1 MPPKKAVP
9 SESVPAVPLAQVG
22 TKAPKVKKANRN
34 RKSAW
39 WLITFNKMEKVDD
52 SKSFHPTSPFTMVL
66 DYVKEHAYAYVACR
80 EEASKEHY
88 HIAVTWKD
96 KHGKVKEYRS
106 DSDHVYN
113 ALKMQ
118 RPELDVSAHKDW
130 MGCVGYVCKDG
141 DVIDKH
147 NVSDEF
153 IDEAIQFYESK
164 SETKAINELIQDTI
178 MIAEGKLPAAR
189 GAVMQLTGCDAEDAD
204 RQLAKRGFVSKSF
217 TCYDVYQ
224 ADFKRRR
231 MTGEQL

>member
-1 MPPKKAVP
+1 MPSTKAGT
-9 SESVPAVPLAQVG
+9 SESVPAVPLAQSG
-22 TKAPKVKKANRN
+22 TKAPKVKKANQN

-39 WLITFNKMEKVDD
+39 WLISFNKMEKVDD

-96 KHGKVKEYRS
+96 RHGKVKEYRS
-106 DSDHVYN
+106 DSLHVYN
-113 ALKMQ
+113 ALKMSK
-118 RPELDVSAHKDW
+118 PELDCTAHKDW

-141 DVIDKH
+141 DIIDKH
-147 NVSDEF
+147 NVADEF
-153 IDEAIQFYESK
+153 IDMAIGFYASK
-164 SETKAINELIQDTI
+164 DDTKKINELLQDTI

-189 GAVMQLTGCDAEDAD
+189 GAVMALTGCSMEDAD
-204 RQLAKRGFVSKSF
+204 RQLAKRGFVCKGF
-217 TCYDVYQ
+217 TCMEPFM

-231 MTGEQL
+231 ITGEEL